1 MGKMM
6 LVGMKTMPALATVL
20 QPVGHLMLEQNT
32 ITTAAAT
39 PLRAERRKNI
49 RQRDIIAYGM
59 IAGQDNVIAG
69 VEYLRARGVEAHIV
83 ERVVQRML
91 ARRLAL
97 REMMALS
104 DPP

>member
-1 MGKMM
+1 
-6 LVGMKTMPALATVL
+6 
-20 QPVGHLMLEQNT
+20 MLEQNT
-32 ITTAAAT
+32 VTAAAT
-39 PLRAERRKNI
+39 PHRVERRKNI
-49 RQRDIIAYGM
+49 RQRDIVAYGM

-69 VEYLRARGVEAHIV
+69 VEYLRARGVEAHII

-104 DPP
+104 APP